1 MSRASRASAICLLL
15 VAACGSGDSATTEST
30 ATAPATTAAAATTTT
45 AAATTTAA
53 STTTAADTADPLVG
67 IGEVELIDEGYIF
80 TEGPQWLKDQGI
92 LVFTDI
98 DGIYQLGPDDGI
110 TPYRKP
116 SNEANGLA
124 VDPQGRL
131 LAAERVTRRVT
142 RTESDGTVTP
152 IAERFEGALL
162 NQPNDIAV
170 RSDGTIY
177 FTDPL
182 YADYPAELD
191 FRGVF
196 RIAPDGNLTAERRG
210 GTTEAPNGIVLSPD
224 ETLLYVA
231 NWADSLVWRFDVA
244 ADGSLSEAHTFV
256 TTGDGPDGMAVDDA
270 GNLFV
275 TTALGI
281 EVYAP
286 DGALWGT
293 IRVPRI
299 PANVAFGGAD
309 SRTLYITAKRVS
321 IESGWRIRA
330 LTDAEPGS
338 RRSPA
343 NRGQWTERAS
353 EAGIG
358 E

>member
-1 MSRASRASAICLLL
+1 MNRSQTTLNESGRRHGAPRLASVTFCLLV
-15 VAACGSGDSATTEST
+15 VAGCGADADGGATTEPAPSGPA
-30 ATAPATTAAAATTTT
+30 ATEATTTESV
-45 AAATTTAA
+45 AEPTTTPAV
-53 STTTAADTADPLVG
+53 DPADPLVG
-67 IGEVELIDEGYIF
+67 RGDVELVAEGFVF
-80 TEGPQWLKDQGI
+80 TEGPQWMSDAGV

-98 DGIYQLGPDDGI
+98 DGIYQLAAGDVV

-131 LAAERVTRRVT
+131 LAAERATRRVT

-210 GTTEAPNGIVLSPD
+210 ATTEAPNGIALSPD
-224 ETLLYVA
+224 ERRLYVA
-231 NWADSLVWRFDVA
+231 NWADDLVWVFDVA
-244 ADGSLSEAHTFV
+244 ADGSLSEARTFAA
-256 TTGDGPDGMAVDDA
+256 TADGPDGMAVDQA

-275 TTALGI
+275 TTASGI
-281 EVYAP
+281 EAFGP
-286 DGALWGT
+286 DGRLWG
-293 IRVPRI
+293 IIPVPRT
-299 PANVAFGGAD
+299 PANVAFGGSD
-309 SRTLYITAKRVS
+309 GRTLYITAEDRLFRVTL
-321 IESGWRIRA
+321 A
-330 LTDAEPGS
+330 HPG
-338 RRSPA
+338 PA
-343 NRGQWTERAS
+343 
-353 EAGIG
+353 
-358 E
+358 

>member
-1 MSRASRASAICLLL
+1 M
-15 VAACGSGDSATTEST
+15 
-30 ATAPATTAAAATTTT
+30 TTAAAATRRSPPPH
-45 AAATTTAA
+45 ATTTAA
-53 STTTAADTADPLVG
+53 STTTAADPADPLVG

-210 GTTEAPNGIVLSPD
+210 ATTEAPNGIVLSPD

-309 SRTLYITAKRVS
+309 SRTLYITAEEGLYRV
-321 IESGWRIRA
+321 GLA
-330 LTDAEPGS
+330 HPG
-338 RRSPA
+338 PY
-343 NRGQWTERAS
+343 
-353 EAGIG
+353 
-358 E
+358 